1 MSIFSRFF
9 KKPEPVV
16 PAVQP
21 APRKDKRHT
30 LTLKFET
37 EAERNEARDN
47 INEILRRRPEYGTQ
61 AKALTAITV
70 WARASLERRLE
81 GQRKAPSATAKSIH
95 DQSAELP
102 AMPSLDSLDA
112 DELAARIAVCDQVLA
127 KSGLASVLRTQWV
140 KQSAALTRLRELAT
154 TDAVENIEWR
164 YTAAY
169 IAPLDAYYSPTKGAI
184 RPKGSKAWEPIT
196 TKALISRMKGGA

>member
-1 MSIFSRFF
+1 MSIFNRFF
-9 KKPEPVV
+9 KKPEP
-16 PAVQP
+16 
-21 APRKDKRHT
+21 RKDKRYT

-47 INEILRRRPEYGTQ
+47 INELGRRRPEHGTQ
-61 AKALTAITV
+61 GKVVLAITG
-70 WARASLERRLE
+70 WALASDDRRLE
-81 GQRKAPSATAKSIH
+81 RQRQQQPAKPAVKSIH
-95 DQSAELP
+95 EQSAELP

-184 RPKGSKAWEPIT
+184 RPKGKKEWEPIAT
-196 TKALISRMKGGA
+196 GEVILRLKGGK